1 MHIHMGSWKG
11 QIGLGVK
18 TKYLQKS
25 HLLTMIKIF
34 SKFGDYLQFPNMG
47 IYFIFA
53 TILTC
58 LMMTRKA
65 CLSCNNL
72 GLDP

>member
-47 IYFIFA
+47 I
-53 TILTC
+53 
-58 LMMTRKA
+58 
-65 CLSCNNL
+65 
-72 GLDP
+72 